1 MPDFDR
7 LKKKCSP
14 SLFFL
19 AIFLFFLL
27 LLLIRPRFS
36 LHLEF
41 RSVSGEG
48 TLRVYQL
55 NDDLREQNVD
65 SQGEVLTPGT
75 QQLKMAGY
83 PLDLYAVRLDL
94 YDVESLDIEA
104 LQVRLWGIPLYTYST
119 QWLDWMSVDPYQI
132 ELLPGDG
139 VFTCTPTAGNSCFTI
154 LVPTALRLSMLTAY
168 LVLLGLLSL
177 ALAALLLRPI
187 QRFSRW
193 RVAALLC
200 IAASG
205 TLLVGESI
213 PGSPSLISLPCLWL
227 NFLLIFTVYAAL
239 SFLPRLWIG
248 VGIGT
253 LFFGIWY
260 SADAF
265 VQQFRSQ
272 PLLPSD
278 LLAAGTAAEVAGSY
292 DLTPTNAMWCM
303 ILWLVVITGA
313 AFLLQ
318 RQGHCSPPVHTKT
331 HRLLKAASVVVS
343 FLLCFS
349 VFVPSLAVS
358 HWAGAIP
365 SVFQRQGMVVTFL
378 KYYQNGRPAKPS
390 GYSSAAVE
398 EILDQY
404 TIPQTCTGTQ
414 PTNILMVM
422 NESLADMRVGR
433 TDYTANELE
442 FWNSL
447 IRNTVHGN
455 LFVSTRGGGTSN
467 TEFETLTGNS
477 MAFLP
482 AGSAP
487 YVNLIRQPLFSL
499 ARYFQNAGYQ
509 TAGLHLMDRSNY
521 NRNTIY
527 PLLGLS
533 SFWALEDYDSVDALR
548 GYATDRDD
556 YQKLIA
562 LEESMANAPRF
573 LFNVTIQNHGGYS
586 APGDTPITVDLSHY
600 GDYPEAELYLSLVT
614 LSDEA
619 LKELIDHY
627 QQVDEPTMIIV
638 YGDHQP
644 ALGDDTDEW
653 LFGSNAGPLSM
664 FETPFLIWTNYP
676 IESRNVGDMSANYLP
691 MLILETANMP
701 LPPYFLLLKD
711 VYQEYPVITSHGVV
725 DREGNY
731 YTSLN
736 QIENDPLLNRYQIA
750 QYNGLFDK
758 NGRVDALFEAPAA

>member
-1 MPDFDR
+1 
-7 LKKKCSP
+7 
-14 SLFFL
+14 
-19 AIFLFFLL
+19 
-27 LLLIRPRFS
+27 
-36 LHLEF
+36 
-41 RSVSGEG
+41 
-48 TLRVYQL
+48 
-55 NDDLREQNVD
+55 
-65 SQGEVLTPGT
+65 
-75 QQLKMAGY
+75 
-83 PLDLYAVRLDL
+83 
-94 YDVESLDIEA
+94 
-104 LQVRLWGIPLYTYST
+104 
-119 QWLDWMSVDPYQI
+119 
-132 ELLPGDG
+132 
-139 VFTCTPTAGNSCFTI
+139 
-154 LVPTALRLSMLTAY
+154 
-168 LVLLGLLSL
+168 
-177 ALAALLLRPI
+177 
-187 QRFSRW
+187 
-193 RVAALLC
+193 
-200 IAASG
+200 
-205 TLLVGESI
+205 
-213 PGSPSLISLPCLWL
+213 
-227 NFLLIFTVYAAL
+227 
-239 SFLPRLWIG
+239 
-248 VGIGT
+248 
-253 LFFGIWY
+253 
-260 SADAF
+260 
-265 VQQFRSQ
+265 
-272 PLLPSD
+272 
-278 LLAAGTAAEVAGSY
+278 
-292 DLTPTNAMWCM
+292 
-303 ILWLVVITGA
+303 
-313 AFLLQ
+313 
-318 RQGHCSPPVHTKT
+318 
-331 HRLLKAASVVVS
+331 
-343 FLLCFS
+343 
-349 VFVPSLAVS
+349 
-358 HWAGAIP
+358 
-365 SVFQRQGMVVTFL
+365 
-378 KYYQNGRPAKPS
+378 
-390 GYSSAAVE
+390 
-398 EILDQY
+398 
-404 TIPQTCTGTQ
+404 
-414 PTNILMVM
+414 MVM

-487 YVNLIRQPLFSL
+487 YVNLIRQPVFSL
-499 ARYFQNAGYQ
+499 AHYFQNAGYQ

-627 QQVDEPTMIIV
+627 QQVDESTMIIV

-691 MLILETANMP
+691 MLFWKRPICP
-701 LPPYFLLLKD
+701 CRPIFC
-711 VYQEYPVITSHGVV
+711 
-725 DREGNY
+725 
-731 YTSLN
+731 
-736 QIENDPLLNRYQIA
+736 
-750 QYNGLFDK
+750 F
-758 NGRVDALFEAPAA
+758 